1 LQVSCELC
9 NVATIV
15 GDLFTFRWVRL
26 VLLQVLLLVVYFED
40 LAVKEYEYIPE
51 FSLGLD
57 EVNNQCLE
65 VELISIGGI
74 DQRLHCLFIEAYI
87 RPSH

>member
-1 LQVSCELC
+1 M
-9 NVATIV
+9 
-15 GDLFTFRWVRL
+15 
-26 VLLQVLLLVVYFED
+26 LQVLLLVVYFED
-40 LAVKEYEYIPE
+40 LAVKEYEYIPQ

-65 VELISIGGI
+65 VELISMGGI
-74 DQRLHCLFIEAYI
+74 DQRLHCLLIKADI

>member
-9 NVATIV
+9 NVASIV

-40 LAVKEYEYIPE
+40 LAVKEHEYIPE
-51 FSLGLD
+51 FSLGLN
-57 EVNNQCLE
+57 EVNYQCLE
-65 VELISIGGI
+65 VEFISMGGI
-74 DQRLHCLFIEAYI
+74 DQRLHCLLIEADI